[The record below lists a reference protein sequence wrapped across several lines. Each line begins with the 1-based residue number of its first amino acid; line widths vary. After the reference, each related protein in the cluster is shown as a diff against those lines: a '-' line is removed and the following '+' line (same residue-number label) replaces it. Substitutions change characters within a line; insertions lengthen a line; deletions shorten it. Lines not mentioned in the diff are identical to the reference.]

1 MQWVESLETAPL
13 NLLDERI
20 VRDHRNKEKQIMNE
34 ILEEYPSICRGKGVN
49 LSNIIHSQICRNIL
63 KVISGWKLKNVL
75 KHESYLNLQIKDYD
89 SVDFILT

>member
-1 MQWVESLETAPL
+1 MQFFSLRFSFFWHGFSVFQNGIHLSFSYFAVGRESGDCPL

-34 ILEEYPSICRGKGVN
+34 ILEEYLSICRGKGVN

-63 KVISGWKLKNVL
+63 KVISG
-75 KHESYLNLQIKDYD
+75 
-89 SVDFILT
+89 